1 MIELSTDFVDKIQ
14 IECGFDTNY
23 FVCEGMMKDL
33 FLRSQNDF
41 LFGNL
46 SDMDLHAFNSVLETL
61 ENQQM
66 REEQV
71 NRLLNT
77 FQNNV
82 LTLNFESSMPDL
94 HPLFHFNNILRIHAY
109 PFQQDQL
116 ITLCVDFYLTHG
128 IVRVKSWMCVH
139 NQMRLQE
146 LITNFVL
153 PVYEFQ
159 YQAKTYVTNN
169 ANTPIS
175 LDDRASEFQDASFL
189 TKRITQVLDSTY
201 DMAEIENLMPT
212 C

>member
-1 MIELSTDFVDKIQ
+1 
-14 IECGFDTNY
+14 
-23 FVCEGMMKDL
+23 MKDL
-33 FLRSQNDF
+33 FLRSQHDF

-46 SDMDLHAFNSVLETL
+46 SEMDLYAFNCVLETL

-94 HPLFHFNNILRIHAY
+94 RPLFRFNNILRIHAY
-109 PFQQDQL
+109 PLQQDHL
-116 ITLCVDFYLTHG
+116 VTLCVDFYLTHG
-128 IVRVKSWMCVH
+128 IVRVKSWMCAH
-139 NQMRLQE
+139 NHTRLQE
-146 LITNFVL
+146 LIAIFVL

-159 YQAKTYVTNN
+159 YENKAYVTKN
-169 ANTPIS
+169 ANDPIS

-189 TKRITQVLDSTY
+189 TKRITRVLDSTY
-201 DMAEIENLMPT
+201 DMAEIESLMPIY
-212 C
+212 